1 MIKLWLPRLV
11 AAVGVSAVSL
21 GVGVG
26 GLGVASAAPDL
37 GPAIDTT
44 CSYPQFMSALNA
56 QNPEADRVFNSSPV
70 LRSGLTQFISAGPD
84 KRREIAVFVA
94 ASPMF
99 QPYLGTIEQA
109 FNTCNGF

>member
-70 LRSGLTQFISAGPD
+70 LRSGLTQFISAGRD